1 MFKQIKKLTA
11 LFFVAATMFTF
22 ASCNKDNNEDNPSNP
37 SGGGSS
43 SSISESQ
50 LIGLWGFPA
59 GHQFQGWELDIKADH
74 TMTHGGTGT
83 WTWSLNGNKF
93 VAEWTVVDLVYKLVF
108 NIQSVTPTEIKFN
121 GEYQTCS
128 LNGDVRE
135 SQDISST
142 LTNLLIDPSRLS
154 EVIVGEWSNTWKDML
169 IYEDGTCNLFEFDC
183 NWSVS
188 GAIFTAT
195 SEAYNLVFE
204 AKRIKIHNNKVT
216 MTVEGTETEWG
227 STREFNR
234 TITKTM

>member
-1 MFKQIKKLTA
+1 
-11 LFFVAATMFTF
+11 
-22 ASCNKDNNEDNPSNP
+22 
-37 SGGGSS
+37 
-43 SSISESQ
+43 
-50 LIGLWGFPA
+50 
-59 GHQFQGWELDIKADH
+59 
-74 TMTHGGTGT
+74 MTHGGTGT
-83 WTWSLNGNKF
+83 WIWSLNGNKF

-154 EVIVGEWSNTWKDML
+154 EVIVGEWKNTWTDMY
-169 IYEDGTCNLFEFDC
+169 IREDGTCNLFDYDC

-188 GAIFTAT
+188 GATFTAT
-195 SEAYNLVFE
+195 SENYNLVFE

-227 STREFNR
+227 HTREFNR